1 MTDEGVADRVYL
13 EPLTVEAVERVIA
26 RERPDALLPTLGGQ
40 TGLNLATELAA
51 AGVLDR
57 YHVRMLGARID
68 TIRKAEDREAF
79 KQMLIDIGEP
89 VPISSVCESVEEAEQ
104 FASEVGLPLVIRP
117 AYTLGGTGGGFVT
130 TPSELHTIAERG
142 LAASPIRQVLIE
154 RSLWGW
160 KEIEYEVMRDA
171 ADTCITVCNMENLDP
186 MGVHTGDSIVV
197 APAQTLSDR
206 DHQMLRSAAI
216 RIIRALEL
224 EGGCN
229 VQFALDPNSS
239 TYYVIEVNPRVS
251 RSSALA
257 SKATGYPIARVA
269 AKVAVGRRLDEIPN
283 EITGRT
289 LAAFEPALDY
299 CVVKIPRWPFDKFP
313 AGDRRLGTQMAS
325 TGEVMAIE
333 RTFEAA
339 VMKAMRSLEQKPPAG
354 DDLRRRDLIDQPN
367 DRRLFA
373 LLAALRGGA
382 RPETLAERSGIDRW
396 FIDRLATIVHLEQD
410 GDVRSLRRAGFAD
423 SQIEALRGE
432 TVATGHP
439 TYKLVDTCAAE
450 FEAATPYYYSCWE
463 EESETELLTGR
474 TVLVVGSGPI
484 RIGQGI
490 EFDYCSV
497 HAAWS
502 LREAGVR
509 AVLVNSNPETVSTD
523 FDTSDRLYFDP
534 LDIDGAVQ
542 VAEAEHV
549 AGVLVQFGGQT
560 AINLAEP
567 LEERGV
573 RIMGSAVEA
582 IDLAEDRRAFAA
594 ALDAIGIPQ
603 PVGGTT
609 TTVEEAV
616 LIAER
621 AGYPVLVRPSYVLG
635 GRAMEIVHD
644 RRELQ
649 RYMAW
654 AISAMPRG
662 TVLVDKYLQGDEV
675 EVDAVTDG
683 DIVVIPGVMKHVERA
698 GVHSGDS
705 YAVYPAPGLDK
716 SELDDIV
723 DYTVRIARHLRLRGL
738 VNVQYVVHRGKVHV
752 LEVNPRASRTVPFLS
767 KVTGVPMV
775 EMATRVMLGEKLSA
789 LGWSTGLV
797 PARDLVAIKAPVF
810 SMNKLPAVDSYLGP
824 EMKSTGE
831 AIGIDRTLAAAMRK
845 AFAAS
850 GVHVRPGGAA
860 LLTIADA
867 DKPEIFPIVSRLVQM
882 GCTLVAT
889 EGTARALQAAGFS
902 PRVVAKIGEEGPTVL
917 DAITNG
923 EVDLVINTMSNIY
936 TDSGDAGGPVF
947 KDGFEIRRAAVE
959 RRIPCLTSLDTAAAL
974 LESAATVPD
983 EMEVRTIEERRAGV
997 PA

>member
-1 MTDEGVADRVYL
+1 
-13 EPLTVEAVERVIA
+13 
-26 RERPDALLPTLGGQ
+26 
-40 TGLNLATELAA
+40 
-51 AGVLDR
+51 
-57 YHVRMLGARID
+57 
-68 TIRKAEDREAF
+68 
-79 KQMLIDIGEP
+79 
-89 VPISSVCESVEEAEQ
+89 
-104 FASEVGLPLVIRP
+104 
-117 AYTLGGTGGGFVT
+117 
-130 TPSELHTIAERG
+130 
-142 LAASPIRQVLIE
+142 
-154 RSLWGW
+154 
-160 KEIEYEVMRDA
+160 
-171 ADTCITVCNMENLDP
+171 
-186 MGVHTGDSIVV
+186 
-197 APAQTLSDR
+197 
-206 DHQMLRSAAI
+206 
-216 RIIRALEL
+216 
-224 EGGCN
+224 
-229 VQFALDPNSS
+229 
-239 TYYVIEVNPRVS
+239 
-251 RSSALA
+251 
-257 SKATGYPIARVA
+257 
-269 AKVAVGRRLDEIPN
+269 
-283 EITGRT
+283 
-289 LAAFEPALDY
+289 
-299 CVVKIPRWPFDKFP
+299 
-313 AGDRRLGTQMAS
+313 
-325 TGEVMAIE
+325 
-333 RTFEAA
+333 
-339 VMKAMRSLEQKPPAG
+339 
-354 DDLRRRDLIDQPN
+354 
-367 DRRLFA
+367 
-373 LLAALRGGA
+373 
-382 RPETLAERSGIDRW
+382 
-396 FIDRLATIVHLEQD
+396 
-410 GDVRSLRRAGFAD
+410 
-423 SQIEALRGE
+423 
-432 TVATGHP
+432 
-439 TYKLVDTCAAE
+439 
-450 FEAATPYYYSCWE
+450 
-463 EESETELLTGR
+463 
-474 TVLVVGSGPI
+474 
-484 RIGQGI
+484 
-490 EFDYCSV
+490 
-497 HAAWS
+497 
-502 LREAGVR
+502 
-509 AVLVNSNPETVSTD
+509 
-523 FDTSDRLYFDP
+523 
-534 LDIDGAVQ
+534 
-542 VAEAEHV
+542 
-549 AGVLVQFGGQT
+549 
-560 AINLAEP
+560 
-567 LEERGV
+567 
-573 RIMGSAVEA
+573 
-582 IDLAEDRRAFAA
+582 
-594 ALDAIGIPQ
+594 
-603 PVGGTT
+603 
-609 TTVEEAV
+609 
-616 LIAER
+616 
-621 AGYPVLVRPSYVLG
+621 
-635 GRAMEIVHD
+635 MEIVHD

-723 DYTVRIARHLRLRGL
+723 DFTVRIARHLRLRGL

-797 PARDLVAIKAPVF
+797 PARDLVAVKAPVF

-974 LESAATVPD
+974 LESAATAPD
-983 EMEVRTIEERRAGV
+983 EMEVRTIEEWRAGV

>member
-1 MTDEGVADRVYL
+1 
-13 EPLTVEAVERVIA
+13 
-26 RERPDALLPTLGGQ
+26 
-40 TGLNLATELAA
+40 
-51 AGVLDR
+51 
-57 YHVRMLGARID
+57 
-68 TIRKAEDREAF
+68 
-79 KQMLIDIGEP
+79 
-89 VPISSVCESVEEAEQ
+89 
-104 FASEVGLPLVIRP
+104 
-117 AYTLGGTGGGFVT
+117 
-130 TPSELHTIAERG
+130 
-142 LAASPIRQVLIE
+142 
-154 RSLWGW
+154 
-160 KEIEYEVMRDA
+160 
-171 ADTCITVCNMENLDP
+171 MENLDP

-206 DHQMLRSAAI
+206 DHQMLRSSAI
-216 RIIRALEL
+216 RIIRALGI

-229 VQFALDPNSS
+229 VQFALDPKSS
-239 TYYVIEVNPRVS
+239 AYFVIEVNPRVS

-269 AKVAVGRRLDEIPN
+269 AKVAVGRRLEEIGN
-283 EITGRT
+283 EVTGRT
-289 LAAFEPALDY
+289 FAAFEPALDY

-339 VMKAMRSLEQKPPAG
+339 MTKAMRSLEQKPPSASE
-354 DDLRRRDLIDQPN
+354 LERTDLIEQPN

-373 LLAALRGGA
+373 LLHALRGGA
-382 RPETLAERSGIDRW
+382 DPASLAERSGIDRW
-396 FIDRLATIVHLEQD
+396 FIDRLATITRLEKE
-410 GDVRSLRRAGFAD
+410 GDVRDLRRAGFSD
-423 SQIEALRGE
+423 TMIGALRGE
-432 TVATGHP
+432 SVERSVP

-463 EESETELLTGR
+463 EETESAPVDSR
-474 TVLVVGSGPI
+474 TVLVIGSGPI

-502 LREAGVR
+502 LRESGVR
-509 AVLVNSNPETVSTD
+509 AVLANSNPETVSTD
-523 FDTSDRLYFDP
+523 FDTSDRLYFEP
-534 LDIDGAVQ
+534 LDLDGAAQ
-542 VAEAEHV
+542 VAEAERV
-549 AGVLVQFGGQT
+549 DGALVQFGGQT
-560 AINLAEP
+560 AINLAEQ
-567 LEERGV
+567 LEHRGTA
-573 RIMGSAVEA
+573 IFGSAVEA
-582 IDLAEDRRAFAA
+582 IGLAEDRRAFAA

-609 TTVEEAV
+609 TSVEEAIG
-616 LIAER
+616 IAER

-644 RRELQ
+644 HRELR

-654 AISAMPRG
+654 AIGAMPRG

-683 DIVVIPGVMKHVERA
+683 ETVVIPGVMRHVERA

-705 YAVYPAPGLDK
+705 YAVYPAPGLEP
-716 SELDDIV
+716 SELDDVV
-723 DYTVRIARHLRLRGL
+723 DYTIRIARHLRLRGL

-775 EMATRVMLGEKLSA
+775 DMATKVMLGQKLSD

-797 PARDLVAIKAPVF
+797 PPRDLVAVKAPVF

-831 AIGIDRTLAAAMRK
+831 AIGIGRTLTAALRK

-850 GVHVRPGGAA
+850 GVHIKRGGAV
-860 LLTIADA
+860 LLTIADV
-867 DKPEIFPIVSRLVQM
+867 DKPEIFPIVSRMVEM
-882 GCTLVAT
+882 GCRLVAT
-889 EGTARALQAAGFS
+889 EGTAKALQQAGFS

-917 DAITNG
+917 DVITSG

-936 TDSGDAGGPVF
+936 TDSAEAGGPVF

-974 LESAATVPD
+974 LESEAGEP
-983 EMEVRTIEERRAGV
+983 EELEVRTIVEWRQGV